1 MVDIPKGARAVR
13 QQQGY
18 TFWVIGDE
26 RMILRDAY
34 HSFLHARWPVSIA
47 LIAAIV
53 LAVNVAFAIA
63 YVVAGGVEGVRP
75 GSLWDAFVFS
85 VQTLGTI
92 GYGVM
97 NPRSDLAN
105 TIMAIESVTG
115 IIVIAVITGLVF
127 SKFARATAR
136 VQF

>member
-13 QQQGY
+13 QMQGY
-18 TFWVIGDE
+18 TFWMIGDE

-34 HSFLHARWPVSIA
+34 HSFLRARWSTSIA

-53 LAVNVAFAIA
+53 LAVNIGFAIA
-63 YVVAGGVEGVRP
+63 YAIVGGVENVRD

-97 NPRSDLAN
+97 NPRSNGAN

-115 IIVIAVITGLVF
+115 I
-127 SKFARATAR
+127 
-136 VQF
+136 